1 MSYSFS
7 QIQTYLKCPMQYRL
21 DKIDKAES
29 LIPQLNLNLTL
40 WTCVHS
46 ALEELYKAKSD
57 TIILEE
63 SQLIEAFNNHW
74 NEKIEKAT
82 EINGWRNPFN
92 EYDLKAF
99 YWRWIEYIRIERTNN
114 NYKQ

>member
-40 WTCVHS
+40 WTCVHDLLIKKDS
-46 ALEELYKAKSD
+46 
-57 TIILEE
+57 TIINLLTILNTKNIPHELCC
-63 SQLIEAFNNHW
+63 STI
-74 NEKIEKAT
+74 
-82 EINGWRNPFN
+82 
-92 EYDLKAF
+92 
-99 YWRWIEYIRIERTNN
+99 
-114 NYKQ
+114 